1 VDQNTFIT
9 IVVSVV
15 TTFGASSG
23 FWAYVMS
30 RRSLK
35 SATTKLL
42 MGLAY
47 DRITYMGMKF
57 IEQKI
62 IYKDEYEDF
71 RRYLYEPYKELGGNG
86 TADRIMAE
94 IAKLPIHGHHTSDSN
109 RIFLR
114 REDKSNGTEWHG

>member
-1 VDQNTFIT
+1 MYQRRKRVRKSYQRSRADATKEWRKLVDQNTFIT

-23 FWAYVMS
+23 FWAPCDES
-30 RRSLK
+30 QK
-35 SATTKLL
+35 SKIRHDKVVN
-42 MGLAY
+42 GLAY

-71 RRYLYEPYKELGGNG
+71 RRYL
-86 TADRIMAE
+86 
-94 IAKLPIHGHHTSDSN
+94 
-109 RIFLR
+109 
-114 REDKSNGTEWHG
+114 